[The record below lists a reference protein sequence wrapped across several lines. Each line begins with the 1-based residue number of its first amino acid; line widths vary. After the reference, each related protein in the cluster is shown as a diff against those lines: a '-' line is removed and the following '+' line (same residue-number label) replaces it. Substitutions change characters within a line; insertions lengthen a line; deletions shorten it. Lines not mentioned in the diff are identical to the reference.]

1 MSDSLVT
8 LLGLALLA
16 VWIWVAIAVGKAAA
30 KKNRRRWLWTLLSLF
45 VLGPVGAAL
54 WLASMPVVGE
64 KATTGQSIGRAVLIF
79 LFVGNLLASLLSTV
93 AQIGSDEIVKD
104 KAASE
109 YGFEPEDVTV
119 HYKQMDVDEIVVCLQ
134 LTSEVNAM
142 IETASIEEGG
152 GRYLFE
158 SQREADIYNTALE
171 MNEELEC
178 DDRTYE
184 YVDLD
189 EAMKLIERGEAK
201 PIRDALARRF
211 DSIEARIAR
220 WNEGA
225 TTMVDDATR
234 FDGVALQGDDSVVHR
249 FTLVE
254 YTADEVSQSDLREFI
269 EPLLISESC
278 SDSELSDLR
287 GQGYTLS
294 WEYRGRDGGYIGK
307 IDLVGPC

>member
-8 LLGLALLA
+8 LFGLALLA

-30 KKNRRRWLWTLLSLF
+30 KKNRRRWLWTLLSLCL
-45 VLGPVGAAL
+45 LGPVAAPL

-64 KATTGQSIGRAVLIF
+64 KATTGQLIGRAVLIF
-79 LFVGNLLASLLSTV
+79 LLVGNLAARV
-93 AQIGSDEIVKD
+93 AQIGFDEIVKD
-104 KAASE
+104 RAASE

-142 IETASIEEGG
+142 VETASIEEGG

-189 EAMKLIERGEAK
+189 EAMELIARGEVK

-220 WNEGA
+220 WNKGA

-234 FDGVALQGDDSVVHR
+234 FDGVALRGGDSVVHS

-254 YTADEVSQSDLREFI
+254 YNAAEVSQSDLREFL
-269 EPLLISESC
+269 EPQLISGSC

-287 GQGYTLS
+287 RQGYTLS